1 MDKREEKEKIL
12 DKIQKLF
19 ALGTSPNE
27 HEAQRAIK
35 MAHEMM
41 ARYNISEKEFED
53 DTKQKTYIDIELKI
67 DEKMRKWH
75 KQLAAVIA
83 KYFMVT
89 PVICGDLENN
99 KGRLRR
105 FFYFRIFGTEV
116 NVELYKQTYLYLM
129 RTFKRLVK
137 EFSAKLLKD
146 AKAHR
151 KNMEEV
157 PPEAIEALENIMGG
171 GLGISKKTIKL
182 KKKSYILGLIAGMNQ
197 ALMQQ
202 VQKEK
207 EMGLVLVKDP
217 GVDEYMKE
225 KMGNVRDSHSRQ
237 SRIHPDS
244 YHAGVR
250 DGRNVQINNGEQ
262 REGVTRLITGG

>member
-1 MDKREEKEKIL
+1 MVNKEEKEKIL
-12 DKIQKLF
+12 DKIQKMF

-27 HEAQRAIK
+27 HEAQRAIR
-35 MAHEMM
+35 MAHELM
-41 ARYNISEKEFED
+41 AKYNISEKEFED
-53 DTKQKTYIDIELKI
+53 DTKQKTYVDIELKI

-89 PVICGDLENN
+89 PVICGDLENK
-99 KGRLRR
+99 KGQLKR
-105 FFYFRIFGTEV
+105 FFYFRVFGTEV
-116 NVELYKQTYLYLM
+116 NVELYKQTYIYLM
-129 RTFKRLVK
+129 RVFKRLVK
-137 EFSAKLLKD
+137 EFSAKLLRE
-146 AKAHR
+146 AKAAR
-151 KNMEEV
+151 NNMEEI
-157 PPEAIEALENIMGG
+157 PEEAMEALENIMNVGMG
-171 GLGISKKTIKL
+171 MSKKNIKL

-197 ALMQQ
+197 ALIQQ

-217 GVDEYMKE
+217 GVDQYMRE
-225 KMGNVRDSHSRQ
+225 QMGHVRDSHTRQ

-244 YHAGVR
+244 YHKGVR
-250 DGRNVQINNGEQ
+250 DGRNVQLNNGDQ